1 MSSDQRKLKTAI
13 ERLAVDTEMPDRSMQ
28 RTLSVAHTQQVA
40 QRYGVSIK
48 EVELTALDNKILPLR
63 YQRNQNTLNLAE
75 LKRLLNSRA
84 VIVGLGGLGGT
95 VTEILARANV
105 GHLVLLDGDVFE
117 DHNLNRQLLCTQDRL
132 GTSKAR
138 AAADRVASVNSAIA
152 VEYHQTP
159 MDERNRLEMIAGSQ
173 VVVDCLDNIPDRF
186 MVQEA
191 TRQAGTVLVSA
202 AVAGLSG
209 HVTTIFPEDKGL
221 ELIFGPPQVARQSPK
236 GIETQLGCLPQAVS
250 MIAAIEAAEAIK
262 VMLGQT
268 DRVLRNRL
276 LFADLAQNSFDI
288 LRLG

>member
-1 MSSDQRKLKTAI
+1 MPTDQRKLKTTI
-13 ERLAVDTEMPDRSMQ
+13 DRLAVDTTTPAGTMQ

-40 QRYGVSIK
+40 QRHDVSIK
-48 EVELTALDNKILPLR
+48 EVELAALDIKILPLR
-63 YQRNQNTLNLAE
+63 YQRNQKSLNLEE

-132 GTSKAR
+132 GTPKAR
-138 AAADRVASVNSAIA
+138 AAADRVAAINSAIS

-159 MDERNRLEMIAGSQ
+159 MNEHNRLDIITGSH

-221 ELIFGPPQVARQSPK
+221 ELIFGPSRSARQSPK

-268 DRVLRNRL
+268 DSVLRNRL